1 MKKTLLPLLAAALLA
16 ACAPITVTPDKYKN
30 VVRADDEKVYVQRIV
45 EAVTPDNILKVTV
58 FAASNTAF
66 DQTVRW
72 RAKWFDENGQP
83 IDTPLS
89 SWREM
94 RVTGKTQFEF
104 TAVAPGSRA
113 VKYVFDVET
122 K

>member
-1 MKKTLLPLLAAALLA
+1 MKLALAPLLAVALLA
-16 ACAPITVTPDKYKN
+16 ACAPITVTPEKYKD
-30 VVRADDEKVYVQRIV
+30 VVRLEDDKVHVVRIV
-45 EAVTPDNILKVTV
+45 ESLTSDNILKVTV

-72 RAKWFDENGQP
+72 RAKWFDGNGQP
-83 IDTPLS
+83 IDTAVT

-94 RVTGKTQFEF
+94 KVTGSTQFDF

-113 VKYVFDVET
+113 VKYVFDIET